1 MLSVSQAGETC
12 GQDGALY
19 RQHSVQDRC
28 RDREAGRHGEGQTQE
43 ERRAGPA
50 AGRGHGGEYTGRVF
64 TCNLQAVR
72 VDAYIIIVIIFWCGQ
87 SFCQ

>member
-19 RQHSVQDRC
+19 RQHSVQDRR
-28 RDREAGRHGEGQTQE
+28 RDREAGRHGEGQTEE

-50 AGRGHGGEYTGRVF
+50 AGRSHGGEMK
-64 TCNLQAVR
+64 
-72 VDAYIIIVIIFWCGQ
+72 
-87 SFCQ
+87 